1 MWKSRGCEGGAT
13 LLLPSVGDKSC
24 ARGGLL
30 VDRLDVKHAQSSQAS
45 QGHRLGGI
53 PAQLLLETE
62 VSPTAY
68 TPVGHPS
75 LTVQQR
81 DDTMEKSSEVNKR
94 TLSAFL

>member
-24 ARGGLL
+24 ARGWLL
-30 VDRLDVKHAQSSQAS
+30 VDRLDVKHAQLSQAS

-62 VSPTAY
+62 VSPTASAQH
-68 TPVGHPS
+68 TRLLDIQVS
-75 LTVQQR
+75 L
-81 DDTMEKSSEVNKR
+81 SSKVM
-94 TLSAFL
+94 T